1 MEKLI
6 DINSYPINRLLPLLL
21 KDKTTGDNIIW
32 ATDDYSSLGAGY
44 GDKNCLSVENLTKNP
59 EFVLQPRVCK
69 SLEAQKNRTRT
80 KAEVFTSVELVN
92 YMLNMQEQEYF
103 GRKDIFNYEKEDGSW
118 EVNPNKIPFDS
129 KKDMLKFINRRV
141 IEITCGEAPFLI
153 SRYDTTTGQLIK
165 PPMRRVGMLD
175 RKLRVIN
182 ENTDTKEEWMKLAE
196 KAFKSSYAFEWS
208 GDNLILAR
216 INAVMT
222 YYEYYIDRWKEEP
235 DFKTLKHIANII
247 VWNIWQ
253 MDGLK
258 NTTPLGK
265 PIEEYHQMDLFE
277 TEEEQQ
283 AMYCKIKDWKSNKTI
298 LFKDCRKED

>member
-21 KDKTTGDNIIW
+21 KDKTTGKNIIW
-32 ATDDYSSLGAGY
+32 ATDDYSSLGVGY
-44 GDKNCLSVENLTKNP
+44 GDKNCLFIENLIKNP
-59 EFVLQPRVCK
+59 KFVLQPRVCK

-165 PPMRRVGMLD
+165 PPMKRVGMLD
-175 RKLRVIN
+175 RKLRVVN

-196 KAFKSSYAFEWS
+196 KAFQNSYAFEWS

-222 YYEYYIDRWKEEP
+222 YYEYYIDRWNEEP
-235 DFKTLKHIANII
+235 DLKTLKHIANII
-247 VWNIWQ
+247 IWNIWQ

-258 NTTPLGK
+258 NTIPLGK
-265 PIEEYHQMDLFE
+265 PVEEYHQMSIFE
-277 TEEEQQ
+277 KEEEQ
-283 AMYCKIKDWKSNKTI
+283 AVYCKIKDWRSNKPL
-298 LFKDCRKED
+298 LFKDCIGGK